1 MKSVFWVTFGFILYV
16 YLGYPLVLWLASRF
30 SQPGKKDL
38 NWFPSVPLIIA
49 AHNEEDVLQDKLE
62 NSLKIDYPRDRLEV
76 IVVSDG
82 TTENTSTI
90 ARSFSQ
96 EGILLHEIVP
106 RGGKT
111 RALNLAVNTVSSDI
125 LVLSDANTMYQP
137 DALRKLVRHFA
148 DSTVG
153 AVSGDVRLVN
163 AADTHAFSETI
174 YYHYERWLQG
184 LGSRVCSMIGTDG
197 GMYAISRKLFQR
209 PSDTIILDD
218 FVISM
223 NVARAG
229 YRVVYEPEAV
239 ALEKGTPTSLE
250 EFRRKIRI
258 VAGGLQAMKLGEGL
272 PKLNQPLLIFG
283 YLSHKLF
290 RWLVPVFL
298 ILLFTVAL
306 VLSAERIYFLAFGG
320 QVLFYGGAILYAKNA
335 LGLQNVKWMGISY
348 YFSLVNYAALMGL
361 WKELMGSE
369 TVLWQ
374 RTSR

>member
-1 MKSVFWVTFGFILYV
+1 MKLVFWISFGFILYV
-16 YLGYPLVLWLASRF
+16 YIGYPLVMWIASRF
-30 SQPGKKDL
+30 SQLRKEDS
-38 NWFPSVPLIIA
+38 NWLPTVSLIIV
-49 AHNEEDVLQDKLE
+49 AHNEEDVLGEKLE
-62 NSLKIDYPRDRLEV
+62 NSLKIDYLKDRLE
-76 IVVSDG
+76 ITVVSDG
-82 TTENTSTI
+82 STDNTNAI
-90 ARSFSQ
+90 AKSFSQ
-96 EGILLHEIVP
+96 DGIHLHEVVP

-111 RALNLAVNTVSSDI
+111 RALNLAVAKASSDI

-137 DALRKLVRHFA
+137 DTLRKLVRHFA

-163 AADTHAFSETI
+163 AADTHSFSETM
-174 YYHYERWLQG
+174 YYLYERWLQG
-184 LGSRVCSMIGTDG
+184 MESRVCSMIGTDG
-197 GMYAISRKLFQR
+197 GMYAISRKLFQP

-239 ALEKGTPTSLE
+239 AFEKGTTTSLE

-258 VAGGLQAMKLGEGL
+258 VAGGLQALKLREGL
-272 PKLNQPLLIFG
+272 PKLKQPLLIFC

-298 ILLFTVAL
+298 IFLLAVSL
-306 VLSAERIYFLAFGG
+306 VLSAEYMYFLAFVG
-320 QVLFYGGAILYAKNA
+320 QVLFYCGAILYAKNA
-335 LGLQNVKWMGISY
+335 LGLQCVNWMGIPY
-348 YFSLVNYAALMGL
+348 YFSLVNCAALMGL
-361 WKELMGSE
+361 WKGLMGSE
-369 TVLWQ
+369 TVMWQ